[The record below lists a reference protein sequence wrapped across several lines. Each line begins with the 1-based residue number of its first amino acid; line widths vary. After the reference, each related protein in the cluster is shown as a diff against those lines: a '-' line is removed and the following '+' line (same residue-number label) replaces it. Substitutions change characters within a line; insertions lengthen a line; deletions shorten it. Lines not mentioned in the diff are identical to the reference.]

1 MSDIACIYEINSLEE
16 NEQLN
21 QDFLA
26 GRGLDVLFC
35 LLDGVERTLDIAQ
48 KVGIPIYSVQLYLKR
63 LIKAG
68 LVTESVNHVQNGQIE
83 KKYNLKSDE
92 IEIINRIQTDE
103 KLGTV
108 KQRQLDIAAQHF
120 SIMVKRAIKNAAEQT
135 EQPNKVKA
143 YFMKAQKQDMQQFRD
158 EIDGVFQKYQK
169 LEDTQAEETYS
180 LFTVFAPYEMEN

>member
-103 KLGTV
+103 KLETV

-169 LEDTQAEETYS
+169 LEDTQAEEMYS

>member
-1 MSDIACIYEINSLEE
+1 MSDIACIYEMNSLEE

-35 LLDGVERTLDIAQ
+35 LLDGEERTLDIAQ
-48 KVGIPIYSVQLYLKR
+48 KIGIPIYSVQLYLKR

-68 LVTESVNHVQNGQIE
+68 LVNESVDNIKNGQIE

-92 IEIINRIQTDE
+92 IEIINRIQSDE
-103 KLGTV
+103 TLGTA

-120 SIMVKRAIKNAAEQT
+120 SIMVKNAIKNAAEQT
-135 EQPNKVKA
+135 DQPNKVRA
-143 YFMKAQKQDMQQFRD
+143 YFMKAQKQDMQQFKD

>member
-1 MSDIACIYEINSLEE
+1 M
-16 NEQLN
+16 
-21 QDFLA
+21 
-26 GRGLDVLFC
+26 
-35 LLDGVERTLDIAQ
+35 
-48 KVGIPIYSVQLYLKR
+48 
-63 LIKAG
+63 
-68 LVTESVNHVQNGQIE
+68 VTESVNHVQNGQIE